1 MGSLKDFTLKT
12 FDFLDRSSKEF
23 EKEKFENNEDDQRS
37 KKVRFPSVP
46 SGHVRGS
53 IRWSDPIRWSKIVS
67 VAPDTRID
75 IEADLKKL

>member
-37 KKVRFPSVP
+37 KKVRFSSGP
-46 SGHVRGS
+46 SGHVR
-53 IRWSDPIRWSKIVS
+53 VE
-67 VAPDTRID
+67 ARID
-75 IEADLKKL
+75 TEADLKNL